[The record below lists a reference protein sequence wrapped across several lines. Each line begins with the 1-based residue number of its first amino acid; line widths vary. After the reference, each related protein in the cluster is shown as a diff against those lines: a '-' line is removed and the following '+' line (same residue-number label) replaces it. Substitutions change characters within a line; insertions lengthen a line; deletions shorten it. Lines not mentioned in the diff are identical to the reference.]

1 MFREVY
7 YNERKTNM
15 GKLEGKVA
23 LVTGGATSRVR
34 NCLWMAASHRCKRWT
49 AQS

>member
-34 NCLWMAASHRCKRWT
+34 NCLWMAASHRC
-49 AQS
+49 